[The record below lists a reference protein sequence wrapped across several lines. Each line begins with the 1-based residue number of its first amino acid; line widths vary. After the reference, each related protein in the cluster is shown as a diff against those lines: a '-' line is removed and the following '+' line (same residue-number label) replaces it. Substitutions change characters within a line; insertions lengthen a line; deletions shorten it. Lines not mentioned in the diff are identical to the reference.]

1 MLQQLLIPFLFH
13 SFLGFAACSP
23 IQDSSPSEGQYNETR
38 DRMVRQQLEAR
49 DINNPRVL
57 QAMREVPRHLFVP
70 HEWRS
75 QAYGDYPLPIGLG
88 QTISQPYIVALMT
101 QLSDPRE
108 EYRALEIGTGSGY
121 QAAVLSKLVKEV
133 YTIEI
138 VPDLAERA
146 RQTLKENGF
155 KNVFVKAG
163 DGYQGWKEKSP
174 FDLVLIT
181 AAAPRIPDPLVEQ
194 LAEGGRMVMPLGEP
208 GWIQQ
213 LIILEKN
220 DGKLE
225 RRDSISVRF
234 VPMTGEVQ
242 NPD

>member
-1 MLQQLLIPFLFH
+1 MLQQLLISFLVHF
-13 SFLGFAACSP
+13 FLGFVACNP
-23 IQDSSPSEGQYNETR
+23 IQDSSPSEDQYNEAR

-57 QAMREVPRHLFVP
+57 QAMREVPRHLFIP
-70 HEWRS
+70 PEWRS

-108 EYRALEIGTGSGY
+108 EYRALEVGTGSGY
-121 QAAVLSKLVKEV
+121 QAAVLGKLVKEV

-146 RQTLKENGF
+146 RETLEENGF

-213 LIILEKN
+213 LIILEKK
-220 DGKLE
+220 DGKLK

-242 NPD
+242 KPG